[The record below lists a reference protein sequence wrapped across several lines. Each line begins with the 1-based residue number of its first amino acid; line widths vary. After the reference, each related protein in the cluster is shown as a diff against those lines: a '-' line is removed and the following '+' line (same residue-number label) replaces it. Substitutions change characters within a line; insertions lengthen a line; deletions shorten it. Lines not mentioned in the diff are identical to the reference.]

1 MDIGARIKELRTNKN
16 YKSGEFAN
24 LLGISSVFLSYI
36 ESGTK
41 KPSYDTLE
49 KICEVLNITL
59 SDFFNEGTEP
69 IPLTPELKELLN
81 NAKDLTPE
89 QIKIFTEL
97 FKTLK

>member
-1 MDIGARIKELRTNKN
+1 MDIGTRIKELRTNNN

-36 ESGTK
+36 ENGTK

-49 KICEVLNITL
+49 KICAVLNITL

-69 IPLTPELKELLN
+69 IALTPELKELLE
-81 NAKDLTPE
+81 NAKELTPE
-89 QIKIFTEL
+89 QLVKLAEFI
-97 FKTLK
+97 KTLK

>member
-1 MDIGARIKELRTNKN
+1 MDFGTRIRELRKLN
-16 YKSGEFAN
+16 N
-24 LLGISSVFLSYI
+24 LTITELAKYV
-36 ESGTK
+36 GTRREYFSDLERNVK
-41 KPSYDTLE
+41 QPSFDMLK
-49 KICEVLNITL
+49 KICQALNITL

-69 IPLTPELKELLN
+69 IALTPELKELLN